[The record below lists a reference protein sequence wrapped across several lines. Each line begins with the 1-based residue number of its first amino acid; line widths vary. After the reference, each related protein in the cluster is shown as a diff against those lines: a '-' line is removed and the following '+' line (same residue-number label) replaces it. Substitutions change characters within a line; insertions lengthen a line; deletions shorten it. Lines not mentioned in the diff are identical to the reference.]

1 MGNPLPRAAGRKDW
15 KMGKNG
21 FMTVVKRLFKR
32 YFIDAMGGMAL
43 GLFASLIIGTII
55 GQLFKL
61 PFLSGAE
68 TIIAALPHISAATG
82 AAIGVGV
89 AWGMKVKPLVL
100 FSSAATGTIGYALG
114 GPIGAYIS
122 AVVGAEIGELVSGKT
137 PVDIVLTPFAAIAA
151 GGLIGI
157 FVGPGVNR
165 FMTALG
171 AFINTATE
179 LQPVPMGIVVS
190 VVVGLALTA
199 PISSAAIC
207 MSIGIDGIAAGAA
220 CVGCCCQMVGF
231 AVASYRDNGLGGLL
245 SQGVGTSML
254 QFPNI
259 MRRPQI
265 WLAPTLASAVLGPI
279 STAVIGMT
287 NTSYGAG
294 MGTAGLVGQL
304 QAFDAMSGAHSGW
317 VILLLIL
324 AFHFVLPAA
333 ITLLFDALFRR
344 IGWVRPGDM
353 KLQKL

>member
-1 MGNPLPRAAGRKDW
+1 MEEK
-15 KMGKNG
+15 G
-21 FMTVVKRLFKR
+21 FVAVVKRLFKR
-32 YFIDAMGGMAL
+32 YFVDAMGGMAL

-61 PFLSGAE
+61 PFLAGAE
-68 TIIAALPHISAATG
+68 TIIAALPNISAATG

-114 GPIGAYIS
+114 GPIGAYLS
-122 AVVGAEIGELVSGKT
+122 AVVGAEIGNFVAGKT
-137 PVDIVLTPFAAIAA
+137 PVDIVLTPFVAIAS
-151 GGLIGI
+151 GGLVGL
-157 FVGPGVNR
+157 FFGPGVNA

-171 AFINTATE
+171 EFVNSATV
-179 LQPVPMGIVVS
+179 LNPVPMGIVVS
-190 VVVGLALTA
+190 VVVGLVLTA
-199 PISSAAIC
+199 PISSAALC
-207 MSIGIDGIAAGAA
+207 MSIGISGIAAGAA

-231 AVASYRDNGLGGLL
+231 AVASYRDNGVGGLL
-245 SQGVGTSML
+245 SQGLGTSML

-265 WLAPTLASAVLGPI
+265 WIAPTLASAVLGPI
-279 STAVIGMT
+279 STAVLGMT

-304 QAFDAMSGAHSGW
+304 QAFDAMGATHSGW
-317 VILLLIL
+317 AILLLV
-324 AFHFVLPAA
+324 AVFHFVLPAA
-333 ITLLFDALFRR
+333 LTLLFDLLLRR